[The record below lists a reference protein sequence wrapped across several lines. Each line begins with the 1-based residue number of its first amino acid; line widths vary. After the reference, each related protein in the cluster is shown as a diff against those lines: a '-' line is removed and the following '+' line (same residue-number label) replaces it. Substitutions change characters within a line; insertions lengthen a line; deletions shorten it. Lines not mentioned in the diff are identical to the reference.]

1 MITETRKQRFIS
13 LWVHGLISDQE
24 LEAALAGLR

>member
-1 MITETRKQRFIS
+1 VNTETREQRFIS
-13 LWVHGLISDQE
+13 LWLSGLITDEE